1 VDQKYCINT
10 LLKEIYMATYR
21 IVLRDAENPA
31 TSDLH
36 VYEVLITADNRQQAQ
51 AICEEQ
57 YGVKHIVAGPLKVE
71 D

>member
-1 VDQKYCINT
+1 
-10 LLKEIYMATYR
+10 MATYR
-21 IVLRDAENPA
+21 MVLRDAENPD

-36 VYEVLITADNRQQAQ
+36 VYEVLITADSRQQAQ

-57 YGVKHIVAGPLKVE
+57 HGVKHIVAGPLKVE